1 MFLSVTTPPQVH
13 RIVALEAVRRGVNV
27 FIEKPLVLKY
37 SDAVEVIGEA
47 RSRGVKLGV
56 VANYLFTPTMVKA
69 RELVKKGVVGDLKR
83 VDVIVYAPEDVILS
97 GGSGWIKSLPEGVFR
112 GGSTTSYLPPAKP
125 HREVRFNIS
134 IFSEDLQ
141 EYLAEMG

>member
-1 MFLSVTTPPQVH
+1 MYNVELDVLSVTMPPQAH
-13 RIVALEAVRRGVNV
+13 RIAALEAVRRGVSV

-56 VANYLFTPTMVKA
+56 TANYLFTPTMVKA
-69 RELVKKGVVGDLKR
+69 RELVRKGVISDLKR

-97 GGSGWIKSLPEGVFR
+97 GGSG
-112 GGSTTSYLPPAKP
+112 
-125 HREVRFNIS
+125 
-134 IFSEDLQ
+134 
-141 EYLAEMG
+141 